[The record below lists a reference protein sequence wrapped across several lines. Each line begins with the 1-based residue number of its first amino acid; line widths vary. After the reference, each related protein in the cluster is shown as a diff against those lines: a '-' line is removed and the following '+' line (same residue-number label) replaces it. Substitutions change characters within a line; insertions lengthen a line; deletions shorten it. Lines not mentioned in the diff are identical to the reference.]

1 VEAFI
6 FGVQVVMTYV
16 GGKWLRTVGLHF
28 SEWMTVTLLALTII
42 PFDLLRKVVI
52 VPYLKRKRLG
62 HNLRSVIERPQRALF
77 HDFV

>member
-1 VEAFI
+1 
-6 FGVQVVMTYV
+6 MTYV

-28 SEWMTVTLLALTII
+28 SEWMTVTLLSITII
-42 PFDLLRKVVI
+42 PFDLFRKVVI

-62 HNLRSVIERPQRALF
+62 DNLRSPFEHRHNAPF